1 MNCMREKLSVLVVP
15 DVTRDDR
22 MVWQMLS
29 SERVNN
35 TPVEEGLLKKVL
47 GTLVEEG
54 LLKKVMS
61 IPLLREVRTRQLP

>member
-1 MNCMREKLSVLVVP
+1 MSCMREKLNVLVVP

-29 SERVNN
+29 SERVN

-54 LLKKVMS
+54 LLKKVLS

>member
-1 MNCMREKLSVLVVP
+1 MNCMREKLRVLVVP

-29 SERVNN
+29 NERVN

-54 LLKKVMS
+54 LLKKVLS
-61 IPLLREVRTRQLP
+61 IPLLKEVRTRQLP